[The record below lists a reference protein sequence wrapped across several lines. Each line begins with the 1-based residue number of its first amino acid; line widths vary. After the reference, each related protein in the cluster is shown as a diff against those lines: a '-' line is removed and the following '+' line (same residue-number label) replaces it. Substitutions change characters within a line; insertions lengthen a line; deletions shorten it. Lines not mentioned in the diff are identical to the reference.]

1 MQNNENL
8 VHLYVLAVLYF
19 STSGKSWK
27 VSLNWLSKY
36 SECEWW
42 HDSNVSPTNNGIT
55 CIEQGKVE
63 IINLNFYSL
72 QGKIPSEIV
81 LLGSDLNELL
91 LNENSLTGTLPTEI
105 GDLSGLARL
114 EVHMNDLE
122 KTIPSEYGSIAN
134 LS

>member
-1 MQNNENL
+1 MRMVAWFQ
-8 VHLYVLAVLYF
+8 
-19 STSGKSWK
+19 
-27 VSLNWLSKY
+27 
-36 SECEWW
+36 CI
-42 HDSNVSPTNNGIT
+42 SNKQWIT

-63 IINLNFYSL
+63 IINLHFYSL

-114 EVHMNDLE
+114 EVDMNDLE
-122 KTIPSEYGSIAN
+122 GTIPSEYGSIAN
-134 LS
+134 LSKWCVCFF